1 VDIVIIHTN
10 RLAFT
15 AGIGSRF
22 TDSSRLAARAGHDLR
37 PAGLYHASE
46 TGTNF
51 NVISNT
57 DSPDFALA
65 SILYADFREII
76 PRNLQT
82 LRLTY
87 GYRGES
93 LPPWE

>member
-1 VDIVIIHTN
+1 MILTVLCST
-10 RLAFT
+10 RGLF
-15 AGIGSRF
+15 GRCY
-22 TDSSRLAARAGHDLR
+22 LR

-82 LRLTY
+82 LKLTY